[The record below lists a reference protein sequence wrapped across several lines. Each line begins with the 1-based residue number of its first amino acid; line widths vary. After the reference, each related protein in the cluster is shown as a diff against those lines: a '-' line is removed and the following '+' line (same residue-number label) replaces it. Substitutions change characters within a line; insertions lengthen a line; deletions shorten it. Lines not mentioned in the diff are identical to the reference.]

1 MQDTLE
7 NKQHWIQPPRSAE
20 VANFLY
26 FICNRR
32 LGFFNNSSDKINF
45 WGACLRERSPL
56 STLLMAWLRLSSYD
70 ILVFEY
76 ILLDCRIWT
85 LRIWLL
91 YDDSGRFSHGISILT
106 RKCRSGPYFTKEIID
121 NSSSLSWYFTSFM
134 HWIGGASATLAW
146 WIINDGLWW
155 NRALVL
161 HWKWMV
167 KINAIIDSSLCYSS

>member
-1 MQDTLE
+1 MFCVEQFVSENLQDTLE

-70 ILVFEY
+70 ILVFEN
-76 ILLDCRIWT
+76 ILLDCWIWT

-91 YDDSGRFSHGISILT
+91 YDDSGRFSRGISILT
-106 RKCRSGPYFTKEIID
+106 RKCRSDDHFEQLWPS
-121 NSSSLSWYFTSFM
+121 NSRAKRDIRWS
-134 HWIGGASATLAW
+134 TLLCA
-146 WIINDGLWW
+146 LW
-155 NRALVL
+155 AF
-161 HWKWMV
+161 
-167 KINAIIDSSLCYSS
+167 CYSAVSL